1 MKSKGVIVCVCAD
14 NQELS
19 NHDTA
24 NKISCHPRS
33 SKLDFYLF
41 KFLFFKI
48 IYK

>member
-24 NKISCHPRS
+24 NKIRIPPNAATPP
-33 SKLDFYLF
+33 Y
-41 KFLFFKI
+41 
-48 IYK
+48 